1 MHNPKNPVMN
11 TTSAQSRIPQV
22 AVLGALAASFLFGP
36 DAAAARI
43 SEPDT
48 VLYGRIVERVGDHHF
63 LLTRGE
69 LVWHVRTTGPGGRE
83 LRLNTR
89 LQALGDGRYS
99 YQLTIPHDALAYDL
113 AVRSKSLGL
122 TAAGGQ
128 LQHLSITLDGR
139 PLLLTP
145 SAVDGFSV
153 SQARRASTQ
162 RVDLETTSAS
172 MDSDGDGA
180 PDWWED
186 LSGLDKFD
194 PADAAPRLASKSGS
208 GAGTTSVAPAAGV
221 RTFAEW
227 RAAWFPGV
235 TGDLDAFGMDD
246 GDRDGISNLL
256 EYAFELDPTR
266 VDDGGAVS
274 LPRAA
279 RQTGRVGLSFRRR
292 AGVTDLVYQVE
303 TSADLTDWKSGAE
316 LVEELSGTTTYAFAA
331 GSPSEPVAQQFFRVR
346 VIRKP

>member
-1 MHNPKNPVMN
+1 MN

-48 VLYGRIVERVGDHHF
+48 VLYGRIVERLGDHNF

-89 LQALGDGRYS
+89 LQSLGDGRYS
-99 YQLTIPHDALAYDL
+99 YQLRIPHDALAYDL
-113 AVRSKSLGL
+113 AVRSQSLGL

-128 LQHLSITLDGR
+128 LQHVAITLDGR
-139 PLLLTP
+139 PLSLTP
-145 SAVDGFSV
+145 SAVDGFTV
-153 SQARRASTQ
+153 GQAQRASTQ

-186 LSGLDKFD
+186 QSGLDKFD
-194 PADAAPRLASKSGS
+194 PADAAPRLASQSGS
-208 GAGTTSVAPAAGV
+208 GAGATGIAASAGV

-235 TGDLDAFGMDD
+235 SGDLDVFGIEDADAD
-246 GDRDGISNLL
+246 GVSNFL

-266 VDDGGAVS
+266 ADDGGAVS

-279 RQTGRVGLSFRRR
+279 RETGRVGLSFRKRTG
-292 AGVTDLVYQVE
+292 ATDLVYQVE
-303 TSADLTDWKSGAE
+303 TSSDLADWKSGSE
-316 LVEELSGTTTYAFAA
+316 FVEELPGTTTYAFAA
-331 GSPSEPVAQQFFRVR
+331 GSESEPVAQQFFRVR
-346 VIRKP
+346 VSRKP